1 MRKTRIGFKVRLGI
15 VIAIGGILGT
25 GIGILITKLSEMV

>member
-1 MRKTRIGFKVRLGI
+1 MRKTRIGFKVRLAI
-15 VIAIGGILGT
+15 AIAIGGILGT